1 MRALLDQAVCAGPVR
16 MLDGSSRTAAEA
28 AAALGVD
35 VANIAKTLVFV
46 AGGDPLVVVAG
57 GASRV
62 DVERLSG
69 EIDGAPVTKADADA
83 VRAATG
89 YPIGGVSP
97 VGLPDGLLV
106 VVDAALA
113 SLDPI
118 WAAAGHPRAVYR
130 TTFDELLAVSGG
142 REGHVV
148 HVRPELVVEIALDGA
163 QRSTRYPGGVA
174 LRFARVVR
182 YREDKDADEADLIG
196 TVQEMLG

>member
-1 MRALLDQAVCAGPVR
+1 VRALLDQAGCAGPVR

-35 VANIAKTLVFV
+35 VANIAKTLVFL

-62 DVERLSG
+62 DVERLSR

-142 REGHVV
+142 RVV
-148 HVRPELVVEIALDGA
+148 D
-163 QRSTRYPGGVA
+163 VA
-174 LRFARVVR
+174 ER
-182 YREDKDADEADLIG
+182 
-196 TVQEMLG
+196 

>member
-1 MRALLDQAVCAGPVR
+1 MRALLDQAGCAGPVR

-35 VANIAKTLVFV
+35 VANIAKTLVFRADGASV
-46 AGGDPLVVVAG
+46 VVVAG

-62 DVERLSG
+62 DVDRLSR
-69 EIDGAPVTKADADA
+69 EVDGASVTKADADA

-97 VGLPDGLLV
+97 VGLPEGLVV

-113 SLDPI
+113 PLDPI

-142 REGHVV
+142 RVV
-148 HVRPELVVEIALDGA
+148 D
-163 QRSTRYPGGVA
+163 VA
-174 LRFARVVR
+174 ER
-182 YREDKDADEADLIG
+182 
-196 TVQEMLG
+196 